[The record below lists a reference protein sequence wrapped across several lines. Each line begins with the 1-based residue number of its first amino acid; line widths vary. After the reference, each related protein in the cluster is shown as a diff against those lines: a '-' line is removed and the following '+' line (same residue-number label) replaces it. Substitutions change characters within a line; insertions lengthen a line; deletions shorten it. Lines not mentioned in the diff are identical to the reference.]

1 MKLYIPIE
9 INLLPNNT
17 DKEIFLPVYLDN
29 IKPYYWVSNYGR
41 VINKYTGK
49 EIKGEISNTGYRRV
63 GLVNS
68 EGKHSKIS
76 IHRLVAMYFVSG
88 YDEKLCVNHK
98 DGNRLNNFYKNLEW
112 CTVQYNTKHAYANGL
127 AQGVRGKS
135 HYLNKYDE
143 SLIRNICELLEKGYL
158 QSEIFKILKFTDK
171 KYLYLI
177 NGIKS
182 RSKWKHI
189 SQEYNF

>member
-1 MKLYIPIE
+1 
-9 INLLPNNT
+9 
-17 DKEIFLPVYLDN
+17 
-29 IKPYYWVSNYGR
+29 
-41 VINKYTGK
+41 
-49 EIKGEISNTGYRRV
+49 
-63 GLVNS
+63 
-68 EGKHSKIS
+68 
-76 IHRLVAMYFVSG
+76 MYFGSG
-88 YDEKLCVNHK
+88 YNEKLCVNHK

-112 CTVQYNTKHAYANGL
+112 CTIQDNTIHAYTNGL
-127 AQGVRGKS
+127 AQGVKGEF